1 MGYRISWFEKLEE
14 VVLENHP
21 DQNRDGSFNIDAMK
35 ETARVVERR
44 AALIFGSWPKK
55 PKVDICI
62 ADCKAMWERMRYN
75 EKLKTVVN
83 FLSGSCDLTNRMLM
97 LEFGTRLNLFLD
109 HKDSYLPK
117 KSLFF
122 HSLPS
127 MLGDEVLTTIIDP
140 RQGVPTVTTHA
151 SLADTGNSIQD
162 LEFRLVIQVK
172 PR

>member
-1 MGYRISWFEKLEE
+1 M
-14 VVLENHP
+14 
-21 DQNRDGSFNIDAMK
+21 
-35 ETARVVERR
+35 
-44 AALIFGSWPKK
+44 
-55 PKVDICI
+55 
-62 ADCKAMWERMRYN
+62 
-75 EKLKTVVN
+75 KTVVN
-83 FLSGSCDLTNRMLM
+83 FLGGSCDLTNRMLM

-127 MLGDEVLTTIIDP
+127 KLGDEVLTTIIDP